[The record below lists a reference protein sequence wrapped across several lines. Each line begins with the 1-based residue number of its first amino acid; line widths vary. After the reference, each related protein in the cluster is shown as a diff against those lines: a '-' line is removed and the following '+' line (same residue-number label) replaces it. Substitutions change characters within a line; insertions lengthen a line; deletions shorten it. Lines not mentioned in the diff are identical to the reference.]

1 MPRHEK
7 YRTASHIIQL
17 ANAIIRQRNVQMQR
31 LGLTACQSETILY
44 LLKQP
49 ADRVLTAGDVA
60 QNLHLSQST
69 VAGVLKRLEDK
80 GLIVRMTATQDR
92 RRSVLLLTDAARAL
106 DQALFSNAVLTET
119 ILLDGM
125 NAAQREQLN
134 RLLRQALANLNQKDG
149 RHTGKDA
156 DESGT
161 V

>member
-1 MPRHEK
+1 M
-7 YRTASHIIQL
+7 QL
-17 ANAIIRQRNVQMQR
+17 

-69 VAGVLKRLEDK
+69 VDGVLKRLEDK

-106 DQALFSNAVLTET
+106 DQARPLAELAVGTEEIMAT
-119 ILLDGM
+119 ARMVRQTVSSRQQVKPPIPSLGRRRKMVRAEGIEPSQPAWKAGVLP
-125 NAAQREQLN
+125 LN
-134 RLLRQALANLNQKDG
+134 YARGGQ
-149 RHTGKDA
+149 
-156 DESGT
+156 
-161 V
+161 